1 MRRLCTVTILWL
13 LLAFPVLA
21 QDSHIRV
28 KRDGEGRPQRLQT
41 AITRLQEPG
50 GAFVDLVAVIHV
62 GDSGYY
68 QRLNKHFR
76 NYESVLFEMVLDVPR
91 SVQHQNEMR
100 AMFGYKKRRPVI
112 DTSRGGRDPVSKFQR
127 FLADLLG
134 LSFQLKHI
142 DYKPENLHHAD
153 LTLEE
158 FEEAMASRGESPS
171 TMFRKLTEQ
180 IQEDDPPEYKAIGKL
195 PMLKIM
201 AVGPNPEQRKV
212 LKIGMAAN
220 FAQTGDHAGQI
231 EGTALI
237 QDRNSKAL
245 KVLEQRVKLGEKKLA
260 IFYGAAHMPDFV
272 SRLKK
277 SGWKVV
283 EKNWM
288 SAWDL
293 TQ

>member
-1 MRRLCTVTILWL
+1 MRL
-13 LLAFPVLA
+13 LLLVLLMGLPGLG

-28 KRDGEGRPQRLQT
+28 QRDAQGRPLRLQT
-41 AITRLQEPG
+41 SITSLKEPG
-50 GAFVDLVAVIHV
+50 GARVDLVSVIHI
-62 GDSGYY
+62 GDADYY
-68 QRLNKHFR
+68 ERLNQHFG

-100 AMFGYKKRRPVI
+100 VMFGYEKRRPQI
-112 DTSRGGRDPVSKFQR
+112 DTSRGGRDPVSKFQKY
-127 FLADLLG
+127 LADLLG

-142 DYKPENLHHAD
+142 DYRPPNLHHAD

-158 FEEAMASRGESPS
+158 FEEAMASRGESPAS
-171 TMFRKLTEQ
+171 VFKKLTDS
-180 IQEDDPPEYKAIGKL
+180 IKEDDPSEYKAIAKL
-195 PMLKIM
+195 PLIKIM
-201 AVGPNPEQRKV
+201 AVGPTPEQRQV
-212 LKIGMAAN
+212 LKIGMAAR
-220 FAQTGDHAGQI
+220 FGQTGDHAGEI

-237 QDRNSKAL
+237 QDRNTKAL
-245 KVLEQRVKLGEKKLA
+245 DVLAHRVKLGEKKLA

-283 EKNWM
+283 SKSWV

-293 TQ
+293 TGR